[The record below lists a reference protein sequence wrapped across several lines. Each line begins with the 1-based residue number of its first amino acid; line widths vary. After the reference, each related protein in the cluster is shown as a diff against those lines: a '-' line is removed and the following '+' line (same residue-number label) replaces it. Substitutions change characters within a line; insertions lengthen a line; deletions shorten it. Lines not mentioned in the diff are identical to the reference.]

1 MARLHLHRFRSSVSV
16 RRFAPTAHANVRTL
30 QDDFRVTLH
39 FKSADDRP
47 AAVGFELEVDG
58 FHLDLSLPGADA
70 LATSV
75 LPPPLMA
82 ASKLGYLRDAFRADP
97 DVPGELNGFQRD
109 WLLQILLSA
118 LLADAATT
126 GRMIGAVAADL
137 LDEDRLEGV
146 FHGVMD
152 ELFGAI
158 PPGLDGRAVR

>member
-1 MARLHLHRFRSSVSV
+1 LSVPVPPRSEWRGYVQAIEFHLHRFPSSVSV

-30 QDDFRVTLH
+30 QDDFPVTLH

-58 FHLDLSLPGADA
+58 FQFDLSLPGADA

-97 DVPGELNGFQRD
+97 DVPDELNGV
-109 WLLQILLSA
+109 LQHRRGTPPRTCIKGLISRCEFRFPGGSRSA
-118 LLADAATT
+118 PMGT
-126 GRMIGAVAADL
+126 
-137 LDEDRLEGV
+137 
-146 FHGVMD
+146 
-152 ELFGAI
+152 
-158 PPGLDGRAVR
+158 PP